1 MSGSPCVITVWGMRS
16 KGPPVVLEYRRQL
29 AVQRVLEGYSVEQV
43 SKFLGVTPRSIRRWL
58 AAFHAGGSQAL
69 VARPVPGR
77 PPKLTR
83 TQEKVV
89 QRWLADNPS
98 MYNFPTELWTCQR
111 LATLIRQEFGV
122 SFHPG
127 YLATWL
133 RQRGFTPQF
142 PKRTPRERDP
152 ERIARWL
159 AKDWPRI
166 KKKRGVGEP
175 TSPS

>member
-1 MSGSPCVITVWGMRS
+1 MRS
-16 KGPPVVLEYRRQL
+16 KGTPALLEYRRQL

-43 SKFLGVTPRSIRRWL
+43 SEFLGVEPRSVRRWL
-58 AAFHAGGSQAL
+58 AAFRADGPRAL
-69 VARPVPGR
+69 MARPVSGR

-83 TQEKVV
+83 TQEKIV
-89 QRWLADNPS
+89 QRWLSDSPS
-98 MYNFPTELWTCQR
+98 VYDFPTELWTCQR
-111 LATLIRQEFGV
+111 LATLIHQEFGV

-133 RQRGFTPQF
+133 RQRGFTPQL
-142 PKRTPRERDP
+142 PRRVPRERDP

-159 AKDWPRI
+159 TKDWPRI

-175 TSPS
+175 TSLS